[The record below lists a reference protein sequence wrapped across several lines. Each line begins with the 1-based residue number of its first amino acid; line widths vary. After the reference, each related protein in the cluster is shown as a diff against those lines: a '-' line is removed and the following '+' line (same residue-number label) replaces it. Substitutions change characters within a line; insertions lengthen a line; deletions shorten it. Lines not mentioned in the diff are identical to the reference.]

1 MCLINA
7 SFFRYERTSK
17 LLSCKNKATPTLSEK
32 TNSLKFYQCFLSY
45 CFEIF
50 QSPCKTLH
58 YCTIINLKNFRFGQ
72 VSCYLRVLFPSWWK
86 IRRFHVSNQCF
97 NFLFKRQ
104 FLHCIRPPLFRC
116 SVMALMAMIK
126 LKWKSGWVKSS
137 QIDLSVKPSN
147 FKTVSFCVH
156 FIIVKISV
164 FQELVSM

>member
-32 TNSLKFYQCFLSY
+32 ANSLKIYQCFLSY
-45 CFEIF
+45 GFEILQF
-50 QSPCKTLH
+50 LCKRCITAQYSIWRIFDLV
-58 YCTIINLKNFRFGQ
+58 K
-72 VSCYLRVLFPSWWK
+72 YLATCAFFFPLDGK
-86 IRRFHVSNQCF
+86 TDEFTYQIQCF